1 MLLALLGVFVM
12 ARGGARNRSGPTA
25 DPNSA
30 RSDARGLSFA
40 ALPTEGFAG
49 RAPAFPI
56 QALTEVNEE
65 TGRKRVTEISKREK
79 VLWREYWK
87 LPQAAAWAEES
98 WRWQGLALMCR
109 LEAQAELFPAKS
121 ATLVGQLHRFRD
133 QMGLTP
139 AGLKENGWQIGG
151 PVASESREP
160 VRAARP
166 SGGSR
171 SRVLRVAE

>member
-1 MLLALLGVFVM
+1 M
-12 ARGGARNRSGPTA
+12 ARGGARNRSGPQP

-30 RSDARGLSFA
+30 RSDKAGIKFLQ
-40 ALPTEGFAG
+40 LPQEGYAG

-87 LPQAAAWAEES
+87 LPQAAAWAEEV

-139 AGLKENGWQIGG
+139 AGLKENGWQIG
-151 PVASESREP
+151 VSSAVESREP

>member
-1 MLLALLGVFVM
+1 M
-12 ARGGARNRSGPTA
+12 ARGGARNRSGPQP
-25 DPNSA
+25 DPGSA
-30 RSDARGLSFA
+30 TSEKRGLSFT
-40 ALPTEGFAG
+40 ALPAEGYAG

-87 LPQAAAWAEES
+87 LPQAAAWAEEV

-133 QMGLTP
+133 QLGLTP
-139 AGLKENGWQIGG
+139 AGLRENGWQIG
-151 PVASESREP
+151 ASSAVESHEP
-160 VRAARP
+160 VRSMKP